1 MALISCP
8 ECSHRVS
15 DQARACPACGF
26 PLAGRAEPAQA
37 GKGSRRRSRRSRG
50 FGVPLAAIALGVVGA
65 ACSLAAGN
73 QIMAGVGLAAVLMG
87 IIRLIQVASV
97 R

>member
-26 PLAGRAEPAQA
+26 PLAGRAEPAEA
-37 GKGSRRRSRRSRG
+37 GKGSRRRSRG

-73 QIMAGVGLAAVLMG
+73 QIMAGVGLAALLMG
-87 IIRLIQVASV
+87 IIRLIQVASA